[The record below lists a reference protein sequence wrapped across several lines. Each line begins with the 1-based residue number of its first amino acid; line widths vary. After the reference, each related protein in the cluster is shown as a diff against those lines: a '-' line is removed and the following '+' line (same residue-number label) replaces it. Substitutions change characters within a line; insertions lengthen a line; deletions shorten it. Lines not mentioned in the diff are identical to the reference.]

1 MRKALFIALLVSA
14 AAPASRAP
22 AQQTPQQTCDL
33 PEHRQFDFWVGQ
45 WVVTNKA
52 GKVGGESTVSG
63 ILGGCAV
70 FEEWVGGGSGVVG
83 KSLNFYDRATGRW
96 HQTWIGS
103 DGQALYLEGGLDADG
118 RMVLEQ
124 RGDERHDRITWTPNP
139 DRTVHQLW
147 EFSTDGGATW
157 SALFDGSYRRKTQE
171 EIDRNS

>member
-14 AAPASRAP
+14 AAPVSGVLG
-22 AQQTPQQTCDL
+22 QQTPPQTCDL

-45 WVVTNKA
+45 WVVTNAA
-52 GKVGGESTVSG
+52 GQPAGESMVSG

-70 FEEWVGGGSGVVG
+70 FEEWSGGTVG
-83 KSLNFYDRATGRW
+83 KSLNFYDRADGRW

-103 DGQALYLEGGLDADG
+103 DGQALYLGGGLDADG

-124 RGDERHDRITWTPNP
+124 KGDERHDRITWTRNA
-139 DRTVHQLW
+139 DGTVGQLW
-147 EFSTDGGATW
+147 ELSTDGGTTW
-157 SALFDGSYRRKTQE
+157 SVLFDGTYRRKTQE